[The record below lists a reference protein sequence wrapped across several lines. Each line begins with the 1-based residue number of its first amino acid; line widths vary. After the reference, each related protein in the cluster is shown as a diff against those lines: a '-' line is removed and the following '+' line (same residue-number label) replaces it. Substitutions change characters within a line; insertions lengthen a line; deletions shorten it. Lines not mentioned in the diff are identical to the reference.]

1 MPVNQNNALNQNNAA
16 NQNSPVNR
24 SSAVNQSSPVNRSS
38 PANRNSAA
46 NRNSSATHRS
56 PQQSTAARF
65 AERRARAGAA
75 PHTAGSAQDSPELA
89 PVEFV
94 EPRGA
99 KRSGKPQSADR
110 QQADHSPETMRL
122 LRDPFAA

>member
-24 SSAVNQSSPVNRSS
+24 SSAVNRSS
-38 PANRNSAA
+38 SANRNSAA
-46 NRNSSATHRS
+46 PHRS
-56 PQQSTAARF
+56 PQQSTADRF

>member
-1 MPVNQNNALNQNNAA
+1 MPVNQNNALNQNSAANQSSAA
-16 NQNSPVNR
+16 NQNS
-24 SSAVNQSSPVNRSS
+24 SAP
-38 PANRNSAA
+38 
-46 NRNSSATHRS
+46 HRS